1 MITRKERERYE
12 RQIILTDFGEA
23 GQEKLK
29 QARVLIVGVG
39 GLGCPLALYLSAAG
53 IGSIGL
59 LDHDIVEWSNLNR
72 QILHWEENVG
82 GDKVRSAA
90 EKIRRL
96 NSATEVRE
104 LRVSLSAEN
113 ALEIVS
119 GHDLILDALD
129 DLSVRQ
135 ILNHAAVQARIPMIY
150 GGINGMNGMTTWI
163 LPGRTPC
170 LKCLFPERL
179 DKEMFPVVGTTP
191 GIVAMIQATEAVK
204 YLVGIGDLLA
214 GRLLVYD
221 GLTMKFSEIEVQRD
235 PNCVVCG
242 GVEPVCFCS

>member
-12 RQIILTDFGEA
+12 RQIMLADFGEA

-39 GLGCPLALYLSAAG
+39 GLGCPLALYLAAAG
-53 IGSIGL
+53 VGAITL
-59 LDHDIVEWSNLNR
+59 VDYDQVEWSNLNR
-72 QILHWEENVG
+72 QILHWEDNVG
-82 GDKVRSAA
+82 DDKVRSAA

-96 NSATEVRE
+96 NSATDVRE
-104 LRVSLSAEN
+104 LGVSLSAEN
-113 ALEIVS
+113 ASEIVS
-119 GHDLILDALD
+119 RHDLILDALD
-129 DLSVRQ
+129 DLHVRQ
-135 ILNHAAVQARIPMIY
+135 ILNRAAVQARIPMIY
-150 GGINGMNGMTTWI
+150 GGIHGMNGMTTWI

-179 DKEMFPVVGTTP
+179 DNEKFPVLGTTP

-204 YLVGIGDLLA
+204 YLVGMGNLLA

-221 GLTMKFSEIEVQRD
+221 GLAMTFSEIEVLRD

-242 GVEPVCFCS
+242 GIEPA